1 MIYKNIFLSFFLL
14 GLCLIGFSCKKFF
27 TEKGKELTEQ
37 PLARVNEIFLYPSD
51 IAGMGSGNTRQDS
64 IKIVNGYILDWVQRN
79 LIIDKAEKNL
89 PKELLDIDKKVDNYR
104 QSLIIYNYESELI
117 AQKLNTSIAK
127 EEKQKYYNQF
137 TSSFICEDDIFN
149 LQYIVLSPN
158 TPNIDNWT
166 RLFKSNIQEDQ
177 VQLRSLCKISSSRYE
192 IEKNKWYTR
201 GEILKTLEVPIELLD
216 KLGKNGE
223 VIKYNNG
230 ASLILIKKLE
240 LKAVGEIAPYDR
252 VEADINQILLTK
264 NKTIILDQIYQEIY
278 NEGAEKKQFE
288 ILTNTKN

>member
-1 MIYKNIFLSFFLL
+1 MINKNIFISFFLL

-127 EEKQKYYNQF
+127 EEKQKYHQRGKEKY
-137 TSSFICEDDIFN
+137 IIDEDFLIRNHGEIWSKKIGYDESNNVIR
-149 LQYIVLSPN
+149 
-158 TPNIDNWT
+158 NIGVGILVTYEELFLYGTGQDKIEKYMS
-166 RLFKSNIQEDQ
+166 FKSTTKLDTDLKKSRFHIIDRTLHTTYDLAYN
-177 VQLRSLCKISSSRYE
+177 KI
-192 IEKNKWYTR
+192 IN
-201 GEILKTLEVPIELLD
+201 
-216 KLGKNGE
+216 
-223 VIKYNNG
+223 
-230 ASLILIKKLE
+230 LE
-240 LKAVGEIAPYDR
+240 LEFENMLKERELI
-252 VEADINQILLTK
+252 INNLTK
-264 NKTIILDQIYQEIY
+264 LLNNSEEKINNLNITINNLNITINNLNQTIVD
-278 NEGAEKKQFE
+278 
-288 ILTNTKN
+288 LVSSKNR